1 MKSCQQ
7 KRFVYS
13 SESFCWE
20 IITCGGVC
28 QVFTSEPSPLL
39 RVYVRR
45 HGARWWRAD
54 SGARAAGSVAD
65 CSSVGERVSVCL
77 SVCLLAICEAGP
89 LVNAREA
96 ADNGIN
102 MSPITRGLPC
112 NGGFLATASSFF
124 HDLAG
129 QLTNSKS
136 AFFSPERNCFW
147 VVFLRNTKLV
157 LLRTAATGVMIVYKP
172 FINLTQDIL

>member
-1 MKSCQQ
+1 MCSRISSFIVNSVQEVSSTTDKPYFLQCDQTMKSCQQ
-7 KRFVYS
+7 NRFVYS
-13 SESFCWE
+13 SESYCCE

-28 QVFTSEPSPLL
+28 QVFTGEPSPLL

-65 CSSVGERVSVCL
+65 CCSSVGERVSVCL
-77 SVCLLAICEAGP
+77 LALREAGP

-102 MSPITRGLPC
+102 MSPITRRLPC

-129 QLTNSKS
+129 RLTNSKS
-136 AFFSPERNCFW
+136 AFFSP
-147 VVFLRNTKLV
+147 
-157 LLRTAATGVMIVYKP
+157 RTEL
-172 FINLTQDIL
+172 F